1 MKRLYVPL
9 PDKSGRRQL
18 MNILLKTSPSSLTA
32 EDVEGIVDSTEGK
45 RRAGSL
51 LPQVQY
57 LRRTDWLV
65 DGWLSLLSL
74 TAF

>member
-32 EDVEGIVDSTEGK
+32 EDVEEIVDSTDGEG
-45 RRAGSL
+45 L
-51 LPQVQY
+51 LFF
-57 LRRTDWLV
+57 
-65 DGWLSLLSL
+65 LLCTRCTSK
-74 TAF
+74 ACSRSVGGR